1 MASRVV
7 VMCKG
12 RAVAEGTIDEIRA
25 RVGQSRITYRGE
37 ARAGLP
43 GVTWV
48 ERIGEEVAVLAY
60 DADAV
65 VRALVT
71 HGVTFSE
78 LQVRPAS
85 LEEAFVAITEG
96 NIS

>member
-1 MASRVV
+1 MATRIV
-7 VMCKG
+7 VMCNG
-12 RAVAEGTIDEIRA
+12 RAVAEGTVDDIRA

-37 ARAGLP
+37 AREGLS
-43 GVTWV
+43 GVARI
-48 ERIGEEVAVLAY
+48 ERIGDEVTILAY

-71 HGVTFSE
+71 QGVTFSE

-85 LEEAFVAITEG
+85 LEEAFVAITE
-96 NIS
+96 NNNN